1 MVDRRVTK
9 KKPSPLAVLGN
20 VFLAIVLAVSL
31 MPSYSAFGD
40 STNVGDV
47 QTEELTDVQQAE
59 DAVDTQ
65 VDQQESVQAE
75 EPVDVRVE
83 AMAAGAA
90 AKSSDAQTESYVG
103 MDMTGG
109 QTWMVGVT
117 VTSPSGGLPSADDG
131 AYVSCEPVAADEL
144 SAAVAAAY
152 DGQPGYA
159 VALRLKVVGPDG
171 SEAALPEGCSVRVRL
186 IDGNGGA
193 SPKAFSLA
201 GGALSA
207 LASYDYAGDDG
218 MAAPGQMFDVAV
230 AGAAALLA
238 APIAWVDTAGLTEK
252 GAETTLSPGTYSV
265 CANLF
270 VKGEDNLILSGITA
284 YLTGSSIPPTMPCRT
299 NNATLVVG
307 EDKSL
312 TLKLDLDTVPAE
324 VFTLQDIQSGD
335 DVEVLSTVRGVGPNY
350 DKYVSTGDPSV
361 YRSDRIKSLSLKLNN
376 AKGEYSF
383 GACTEFPTLIGRD
396 MNMPLTLSVDF
407 SSAKKAFDPGD
418 GKTSSRRLSLIPL
431 QALVPMS
438 KQRKLLSGKS
448 SRRLIFPSPP
458 IRKILLR

>member
-9 KKPSPLAVLGN
+9 KKPSPLTALGN

-40 STNVGDV
+40 SENASDA

-75 EPVDVRVE
+75 ESVDVRVE
-83 AMAAGAA
+83 AMAAGVA

-230 AGAAALLA
+230 DGDAALLA

-252 GAETTLSPGTYSV
+252 GTETTLSPGTYSV

-270 VKGEDNLILSGITA
+270 VK
-284 YLTGSSIPPTMPCRT
+284 
-299 NNATLVVG
+299 
-307 EDKSL
+307 
-312 TLKLDLDTVPAE
+312 
-324 VFTLQDIQSGD
+324 
-335 DVEVLSTVRGVGPNY
+335 
-350 DKYVSTGDPSV
+350 
-361 YRSDRIKSLSLKLNN
+361 
-376 AKGEYSF
+376 
-383 GACTEFPTLIGRD
+383 
-396 MNMPLTLSVDF
+396 
-407 SSAKKAFDPGD
+407 
-418 GKTSSRRLSLIPL
+418 
-431 QALVPMS
+431 
-438 KQRKLLSGKS
+438 
-448 SRRLIFPSPP
+448 
-458 IRKILLR
+458 